1 MKMSSRRVKNI
12 LIQKQKQIQTDQNND
27 SLEWLWTQNTV
38 RKDLVKSKKSFFLP
52 KQEFVRHLAEEWEAG
67 GVGITLQIIN
77 SFPHLIPG
85 RGTAPDSS

>member
-1 MKMSSRRVKNI
+1 MKMSSGSVKNI
-12 LIQKQKQIQTDQNND
+12 LIKKQKQIQTDKNND

-38 RKDLVKSKKSFFLP
+38 RTEVKSGFCCLP
-52 KQEFVRHLAEEWEAG
+52 KQEFVRHLAEEGEAG

-85 RGTAPDSS
+85 RGTAPDSVKY